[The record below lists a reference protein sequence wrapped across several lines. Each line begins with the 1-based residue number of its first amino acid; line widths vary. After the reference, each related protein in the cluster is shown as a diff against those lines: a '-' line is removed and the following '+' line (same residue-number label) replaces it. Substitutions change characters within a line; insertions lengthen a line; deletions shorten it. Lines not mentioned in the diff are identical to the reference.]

1 MITQPHSRTLFCAAT
16 PWHRARAVLTA
27 ALTALLLAACT
38 TTPIGETYVERPVDD
53 LYNSA
58 MALIES
64 GDYFNAAREFDE
76 VERQHPYSA
85 WATKAQLMAAYSH
98 YQINEYD
105 DAIVSLDR
113 YIQLHPSNP
122 DAPYAYYLKGL
133 SYYEQISDVG
143 RDQKMTELALK
154 TLKGLTARFPNSVY
168 SRDANLKLDLTTDH
182 LAGKEMEVGRYYL
195 NQEQYLAAINR
206 FRNVVSNY
214 GTTTHVPEALHRL
227 TEAYTALGMTAE
239 SQKAAAVLG
248 HNFPGSD
255 WYVDSFE
262 LVEGVDMRPPADK
275 TWYPSWLT
283 SRRDATPKPML
294 PPSKAPPWY
303 KFWSSG
309 DGDQPRSVKTV
320 NTVAQPVTQPP
331 PNIRKAQPTP
341 ANAPPR
347 KQVAPPTQ
355 AKDEPWYKFW

>member
-1 MITQPHSRTLFCAAT
+1 MIKQPHNRNFISVAT
-16 PWHRARAVLTA
+16 PWRRARAVATA
-27 ALTALLLAACT
+27 ALTALLLAACS
-38 TTPIGETYVERPVDD
+38 TTPNEEAYVERPVAD

-64 GDYFNAAREFDE
+64 GNYFKAAREFDE

-154 TLKGLTARFPNSVY
+154 TLKELTARFPNSVY
-168 SRDANLKLDLTTDH
+168 SRDANLKLDLTFDH

-195 NQEQYLAAINR
+195 NQQQYLAAINR
-206 FRNVVSNY
+206 FRIVVTNY

-248 HNFPGSD
+248 HNFPGSE
-255 WYVDSFE
+255 WYIDSFE

-309 DGDQPRSVKTV
+309 DGDQRRSENTPNAVAKPVKIETKQP
-320 NTVAQPVTQPP
+320 AQ
-331 PNIRKAQPTP
+331 AS
-341 ANAPPR
+341 NAPPP
-347 KQVAPPTQ
+347 KPATAPTQ